1 MKTPD
6 AEMWDQRFAA
16 RPDCYGTA
24 PNAWLAENA
33 GRIRAR
39 GRVLCLA
46 EGQGRNALWLAQR
59 GHRVTAVDLSAVA
72 LGQLRD
78 RAAARGVELTTIEAD
93 LASWPAPEAQ
103 FDAVVLVFAHFPPAV
118 RRRVHQLA
126 EVALRPRG
134 VVILESFSKYQ
145 LGLTSGG
152 PKDAALLQSVEDL
165 AADFTAVQIISLE
178 EATIVLDEGPLH
190 QGEAHVV
197 RLLAER

>member
-1 MKTPD
+1 MNTPD
-6 AEMWDQRFAA
+6 AEMWNQRFAA

-24 PNAWLAENA
+24 PNAWLAKNA
-33 GRIRAR
+33 RRIRAH
-39 GRVLCLA
+39 GDVLCLA

-59 GHRVTAVDLSAVA
+59 GHRVTAVDISAVA
-72 LGQLRD
+72 LDQVRE
-78 RAAARGVELTTIEAD
+78 RARGFGVELATIEAD
-93 LASWPAPEAQ
+93 LAVWPAPEARY
-103 FDAVVLVFAHFPPAV
+103 DAVVLVFAHFPPAI

-126 EVALRPRG
+126 EIALRSRG
-134 VVILESFSKYQ
+134 FVILEAFSKYQ

-152 PKDAALLQSVEDL
+152 PKDPALLQSVEEL
-165 AADFTAVQIISLE
+165 AADFAAVEIITLE